1 MVSNRRRGEPA
12 IPDNYKEFLTLEQI
26 DALRKLESF
35 GWSLKFVRRPKFEPV
50 EIIVCHGERDYH
62 AILAEDGELDQKTPV
77 RVRDESKEKVAV
89 EESPTEDPWANASD
103 DMELQ
108 LPETASPPARESP
121 GVGKEPIPTPQDDGL
136 QDSGDKPPPKYIV

>member
-50 EIIVCHGERDYH
+50 EIIVFHGDNDYYS
-62 AILAEDGELDQKTPV
+62 ILAENGELDQKTPV
-77 RVRDESKEKVAV
+77 RVRDESKEQVSV
-89 EESPTEDPWANASD
+89 QESPAEDPWANASD
-103 DMELQ
+103 DMELE
-108 LPETASPPARESP
+108 LPDDAASSMHEPPP
-121 GVGKEPIPTPQDDGL
+121 VGKEPIPTPQDDGL
-136 QDSGDKPPPKYIV
+136 PDSEDKPPPKYIV